1 MCLSLGWA
9 FWFLVKC
16 KANFSILEGLS
27 FYFSSLLK
35 VFLIF
40 VKDFSYFSVART
52 NFMASVWYWCI
63 SLYMDCSVTLRLVK
77 CKSHFSV
84 FDGITYYLSFF
95 SNPFDFFETFNIF
108 KVWGQFWLFGAD
120 AGWRTLPHISTGY
133 HTRHQLCYHVFKRV
147 LYRFQRTTIISSLL
161 HRSLYALRVIIN
173 FF

>member
-16 KANFSILEGLS
+16 KAHFSILEGLS
-27 FYFSSLLK
+27 FYFSSFLK

-84 FDGITYYLSFF
+84 FDGIIYYLSFFSHFSVFGGIIYYLSFF

-108 KVWGQFWLFGAD
+108 KF
-120 AGWRTLPHISTGY
+120 RTVTMGY